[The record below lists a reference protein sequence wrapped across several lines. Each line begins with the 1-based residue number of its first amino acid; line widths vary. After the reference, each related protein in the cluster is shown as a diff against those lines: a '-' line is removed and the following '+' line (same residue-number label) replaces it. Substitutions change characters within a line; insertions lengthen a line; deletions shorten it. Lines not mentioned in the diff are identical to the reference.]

1 MGFKL
6 SFWERCENDSD
17 GRITSE
23 KNERVRQ
30 KESYFFQPE
39 PFVKLTI
46 SNKPKNYP
54 ENQLEIVLNFCL
66 TIDSEP
72 NLSLFHDFEEIIEEY
87 SQDKTI
93 NWSKS
98 ALALLRSEVGN
109 VVTYPKQAENNQS
122 PKSLYLPFA
131 SDPSQTRILKVIFHD
146 FAENTLC
153 IDGPPG
159 TGKSQLI
166 CNLLANSLAY
176 QRKVL
181 VVCEKEVALKVI
193 TDKLSSIGLNR
204 SFIKISELAQTPRIY
219 QEILS
224 HLENN
229 QQEGTSRYTH
239 FDNEKQIANLEERQ
253 KSNLEKIA
261 NYCQVENKFRN
272 SRQIP
277 LSETYLKFDSK
288 QKPLPTLIQL
298 NKGVKNKE
306 QLDKLKDDLKSY
318 LSKFSKIFLK

>member
-1 MGFKL
+1 L
-6 SFWERCENDSD
+6 RDWQE
-17 GRITSE
+17 IE
-23 KNERVRQ
+23 KNLI
-30 KESYFFQPE
+30 YFSPLLEPKNNYFQPE
-39 PFVKLTI
+39 TFLKLTI

-54 ENQLEIVLNFCL
+54 ENHLEIVLNFCL

-72 NLSLFHDFEEIIEEY
+72 NLSLFRDFEEIIEEY
-87 SQDKTI
+87 SQDRII

-98 ALALLRSEVGN
+98 ALSLLSGEVESA
-109 VVTYPKQAENNQS
+109 VSYPKETDANQALK
-122 PKSLYLPFA
+122 PPLYIPFA

-146 FAENTLC
+146 FIENTLC

-166 CNLLANSLAY
+166 CNLLANALVC
-176 QRKVL
+176 QKKVL

-193 TDKLSSIGLNR
+193 TDKLSSIGLNP
-204 SFIKISELAQTPRIY
+204 SLLKISELAQTPQIY

-229 QQEGTSRYTH
+229 QQTRTNHYSY
-239 FDNEKQIANLEERQ
+239 FDNEKQIASLEEKQ

-261 NYCQVENKFRN
+261 KYCQVEDKFRN
-272 SRQIP
+272 IRQVP
-277 LSETYLKFDSK
+277 LSEIYLKFDSK
-288 QKPLPTLIQL
+288 QQISPTLIQL

-306 QLDKLKDDLKSY
+306 QLDKLKIDLKNY
-318 LSKFSKIFLK
+318 LSKFSRILTK